1 MTLSVQEKFD
11 KAVKHVQS
19 LPKDGPYQPDQ
30 DTKLKVGSSLRDQL
44 RSADTL
50 VSVLRILQARFVF

>member
-19 LPKDGPYQPDQ
+19 LPEDGPYKPDQ
-30 DTKLKVGSSLRDQL
+30 NTKLKVRRYSLQDH
-44 RSADTL
+44 A
-50 VSVLRILQARFVF
+50 IC